1 MNISKSWNVTFE
13 WAGVKAANDSQVPK
27 QVLIV
32 PVIVGRLRRLSFKRP
47 HGFQRIRASAR

>member
-32 PVIVGRLRRLSFKRP
+32 PFIVGHLRRF
-47 HGFQRIRASAR
+47 FI